1 MSLVTASLPTG
12 AIVSVGDEVF
22 GKASDPKD
30 RGATPDAAI
39 SPAKEIPMSR
49 VTLSV
54 IKADVGSTGG
64 HTRPSEA
71 MLNLVR
77 SRVSAAIQ
85 RKLLLD
91 GIVTYTG
98 DDIAITMSHTH
109 GVSAPE
115 VHAFA
120 WDCFL
125 AASAEAKASGL
136 YGAGQDL
143 LVDAPSG
150 NVRGAGPAVAEIEFE
165 RDPAG
170 KHRPAEPFLIFAAD
184 KCSPGA
190 YNFPLYSVFC
200 DPMHDGGLLLS
211 PKIHEGFIFTIID
224 MDHKAKDS
232 DRIIKLEIPERIW
245 DLACLLQ
252 NPDRFAVEA
261 IHSRYRPEE
270 QAVSVSATRLH
281 NIAGKYTGKDDP
293 VAIVRTQGIFPALE
307 EIVEPYLLGHFVTG
321 DTRGSHV
328 MPLMPVAINT
338 ALAGAYCLPV
348 VSCLAFS
355 MDANGLFTKDYVDVF
370 SNAAWD
376 ATRLKVQ
383 QKADEWRRQ
392 GFIGPTMASHAE
404 LAYTGIM
411 DTLAKLELEFVLRQ
425 ESAKV
430 SKPAAAVPAL
440 ARG

>member
-1 MSLVTASLPTG
+1 
-12 AIVSVGDEVF
+12 
-22 GKASDPKD
+22 
-30 RGATPDAAI
+30 
-39 SPAKEIPMSR
+39 
-49 VTLSV
+49 
-54 IKADVGSTGG
+54 
-64 HTRPSEA
+64 
-71 MLNLVR
+71 MLNSVR
-77 SRVSAAIQ
+77 RRVFDAIGQ
-85 RKLLLD
+85 NLLRD
-91 GIVTYTG
+91 GLVTYTG
-98 DDIAITMSHTH
+98 DDIAIIMSHNRGPGASDIH
-109 GVSAPE
+109 R
-115 VHAFA
+115 FA

-125 AASAEAKASGL
+125 AASAEAKAGGL

-150 NVRGAGPAVAEIEFE
+150 NVRGAGPAVAEIEFV
-165 RDPAG
+165 RDPQS
-170 KHRPAEPFLIFAAD
+170 KYRPAEPFLIFAAD

-190 YNFPLYSVFC
+190 YNFPLYTVFC

-211 PKIHEGFIFTIID
+211 PKIHEGFTFTVID
-224 MDHKAKDS
+224 MDHKAKNS
-232 DRIIKLEIPERIW
+232 DRIIKLAVPERIW

-328 MPLMPVAINT
+328 MPLMPVAVNT

-355 MDANGLFTKDYVDVF
+355 MDPEGTFTRDYVDVF
-370 SNAAWD
+370 ANVAWD

-404 LAYTGIM
+404 LSYTGIM
-411 DTLAKLELEFVLRQ
+411 DTLSTLEKEFALRT
-425 ESAKV
+425 EPTVTRS
-430 SKPAAAVPAL
+430 PLPEVPVMAH
-440 ARG
+440 R